1 MPGRNERDPLDDW
14 LEREIQPLP
23 PPPGTFKMITK
34 RARRRKLG
42 KLAITMTSAAAVA
55 AAVVFAVPTVLA
67 LHLGRAGANGSPM
80 ADGSRTSQ
88 VTPGSSGTGSAQAS
102 TARPTTSAR
111 ESRPVTATPTTYP
124 TGALVPAGFRPTS
137 VTFISTRTGWLLGQG
152 GPPCAT
158 QFCTSM
164 ALTQDGG
171 QTWRGVPAPK
181 TDGVTG
187 IRFLDGE
194 NGWAYGPELWATH
207 NYGNTWSEIST
218 GGQQVIDLETAGNQ
232 AFALF
237 ATCNPSSGGGAS
249 PSSTGNGATAGV
261 SLPDCTSYTLETSPA
276 GTDNWAKVGPA
287 TTSLTDLS
295 GARPAIVL
303 SGSRGW
309 LLAADGTLYSGSL
322 TSAWQKTGIA
332 QCPATAPGSADTLD
346 GGLLTWDAYTSTL
359 VLGCS
364 AKSLAGSGSQKELAY
379 TSRDNGA
386 TWQGPTTGVSQG
398 TAMSLATAPSAV
410 AILATTQ
417 GIEVLDASTGQWNQ
431 AVSVNAGFSYVGMTS
446 DQQGVAVPADPSLHE
461 IWMTI
466 NGGLNWTPYKFPG

>member
-1 MPGRNERDPLDDW
+1 MMPGKNERDPLDDW
-14 LEREIQPLP
+14 LEREVQPLP
-23 PPPGTFKMITK
+23 PPPGTFTMITK
-34 RARRRKLG
+34 RARRRRLG
-42 KLAITMTSAAAVA
+42 KLAITMSSAAAVA

-67 LHLGRAGANGSPM
+67 LHLGQPTVSGNPVS
-80 ADGSRTSQ
+80 DGKTPSQLTSG
-88 VTPGSSGTGSAQAS
+88 PSATHSEQAS
-102 TARPTTSAR
+102 TAHPSTSSP
-111 ESRPVTATPTTYP
+111 ESRRVTATYP
-124 TGALVPAGFRPTS
+124 TGGQVAAHFRPSS
-137 VTFISTRTGWLLGQG
+137 VTFISTHTAWVLGQG

-158 QFCTSM
+158 PFCTSM

-187 IRFLDGE
+187 VRFLNGE

-207 NYGNTWSEIST
+207 DYGNTWSQIST
-218 GGQQVIDLETAGNQ
+218 GGRPVIGLETAGNQ

-237 ATCNPSSGGGAS
+237 ATCTTSSGGGAG
-249 PSSTGNGATAGV
+249 PSSTANGATAGV
-261 SLPDCTSYTLETSPA
+261 SLAGCTSYTLETSPA
-276 GTDNWAKVGPA
+276 NADNWAPVGQA
-287 TTSLTDLS
+287 TTSLTDLP

-309 LLAADGTLYSGSL
+309 LLAADGTLYSGPL
-322 TSAWQKTGIA
+322 TGAWQRTGIA

-359 VLGCS
+359 VLACS
-364 AKSLAGSGSQKELAY
+364 AKPLAGSGSQKELAY

-386 TWQGPTTGVSQG
+386 TWQGTATGVSQG
-398 TAMSLATAPSAV
+398 TAMSLATAPTAV
-410 AILATTQ
+410 AILATTD

-431 AVSVNAGFSYVGMTS
+431 VVSVKGGFSYAGMTS
-446 DQQGVAVPADPSLHE
+446 DRQGVAVPADPSLHE

-466 NGGLNWTPYKFPG
+466 NGGLNWTPYQFPA